1 MDQKYDLMSPDS
13 VKGYLQA
20 NGYPSCVSV
29 ESLAGG
35 ASGFTFRAQVGDV
48 KDREHLSQTIEVP
61 LRC

>member
-1 MDQKYDLMSPDS
+1 MTQKYDLTSPDG

-35 ASGFTFRAQVGDV
+35 SSGFTFRAQVGDA
-48 KDREHLSQTIEVP
+48 KDREHFSQTTEVP
-61 LRC
+61 VRC